1 MKSLATAAVVSIA
14 LLAAAPLVPGSA
26 SLSAQSA
33 KTKDQPK
40 PPRSSGGQAA
50 PKPPATTPPPSRPAP
65 PAAQRPTPP
74 PQSTG
79 EPELTRRKP

>member
-50 PKPPATTPPPSRPAP
+50 PTSPATPPPSSRPAP
-65 PAAQRPTPP
+65 PTADRPKPP